1 MPMVSQQ
8 PAIDPALPSKHQR
21 PPFWRDERV
30 LQVLTQV
37 VFLILLGAATA
48 WLVSNYRVQLETKNL
63 LFSFDFLHQ
72 EASFDLSEGPQ
83 FSATDLYLR
92 AFFVGVINTFRV
104 AIIGIV
110 FATLVGLV
118 IGVARLSGNWLMSKI
133 AGIYV
138 EIFRNTP
145 LLVQL
150 FFWYFAVILKLPRL
164 GTQGQAEAITL
175 PGPIYLSNRGV
186 MMPWPRVTEGFDLW
200 VPYLLAATVV
210 AVLLIILRR
219 RGMKRTGRPSF
230 NFLWVVAAFV
240 AIATAGWL
248 LIPDNPMYLDR
259 PAIVGDKV
267 MQVVG
272 GTFLS
277 PEYAALLFGLVVY
290 TGAFIA
296 EVVRA
301 GIMAV
306 PHGQTEAARS
316 QGLSETQIL
325 RLIVLPQAMRV
336 IIPPLISQY
345 LNLTKNSSLAIA
357 IAFLDV
363 YAVSNTMLNQSGRVV
378 EVFLMIMAVYLISSL
393 TISAIM
399 NMVNR
404 KMQIVER

>member
-1 MPMVSQQ
+1 MSQHRST
-8 PAIDPALPSKHQR
+8 DPAYPVKHQR

-37 VFLILLGAATA
+37 VFLAVVAVVA
-48 WLVSNYRVQLETKNL
+48 VWLFSNYRVQLEEKNL
-63 LFSFDFLHQ
+63 LFSFGFLQQ
-72 EASFDLSEGPQ
+72 EASFDLSEGPK

-110 FATLVGLV
+110 LATIVGLV
-118 IGVARLSGNWLMSKI
+118 VGVARLSSNWLINRI
-133 AGIYV
+133 AGVYV
-138 EIFRNTP
+138 EFFRNTP

-164 GTQGQAEAITL
+164 GAQGEVTAITL

-186 MMPWPRVTEGFDLW
+186 ALPWPRPSEAFGAWL
-200 VPYLLAATVV
+200 PYLLAATVV
-210 AVLLIILRR
+210 AVILLILRR

-230 NFLWVVAAFV
+230 SLLWVLAAFAV
-240 AIATAGWL
+240 IAAVGWL
-248 LIPDNPMYLDR
+248 LVSGSPLYLDR
-259 PAIVGDKV
+259 PAITGDKV
-267 MQVVG
+267 VRVEG

-316 QGLSETQIL
+316 QGFSEMQIL
-325 RLIVLPQAMRV
+325 RLIILPQAMRI

-378 EVFLMIMAVYLISSL
+378 EVFLMIMAIYLSMSL
-393 TISAIM
+393 TISAVM
-399 NMVNR
+399 NVVNR
-404 KMQIVER
+404 RMQIVER

>member
-1 MPMVSQQ
+1 MSEHT
-8 PAIDPALPSKHQR
+8 AIERTRPSKHQR

-37 VFLILLGAATA
+37 VFLVLLAIAGA
-48 WLVSNYRVQLETKNL
+48 WLFSNYSVQLETKNL
-63 LFSFDFLHQ
+63 IFSFDFLQQ
-72 EASFDLSEGPQ
+72 EASFDLSEGPV

-92 AFFVGVINTFRV
+92 AFFVGVINTFRI

-110 FATLVGLV
+110 LATIVGLV
-118 IGVARLSGNWLMSKI
+118 IGVARLSTNWLINKL

-164 GTQGQAEAITL
+164 GTQGQVEAVTL

-186 MMPWPRVTEGFDLW
+186 MIPWPRASEDFGAW
-200 VPYLLAATVV
+200 GPYLLAAIVV
-210 AVLLIILRR
+210 AVILLVLRR

-230 NFLWVVAAFV
+230 SFLWVVVAFV
-240 AIATAGWL
+240 AIAAVGWL
-248 LIPDNPMYLDR
+248 LIPDNPMVLDR

-267 MQVVG
+267 MRVEG
-272 GTFLS
+272 GTHLS
-277 PEYAALLFGLVVY
+277 PEYAALLFGLVIY

-306 PHGQTEAARS
+306 PYGQTEAARS
-316 QGLSETQIL
+316 QGLGEMQIL

-363 YAVSNTMLNQSGRVV
+363 YAVANTMLNQSGRVV
-378 EVFLMIMAVYLISSL
+378 EVFLMIMAVYLSMSL
-393 TISAIM
+393 TISVVM
-399 NMVNR
+399 NVVNR

>member
-1 MPMVSQQ
+1 VSQNISTD
-8 PAIDPALPSKHQR
+8 PAIPSKHQR

-37 VFLILLGAATA
+37 VFLALLAAVAA
-48 WLVSNYRVQLETKNL
+48 WLFYNYSVQLETKNL
-63 LFSFDFLHQ
+63 IFSFDFLHQ
-72 EASFDLSEGPQ
+72 EASFDLSEGPV
-83 FSATDLYLR
+83 FSATDYYLR
-92 AFFVGVINTFRV
+92 AFFVGLVNTFRI
-104 AIIGIV
+104 AIIGII
-110 FATLVGLV
+110 FATIVGLIV
-118 IGVARLSGNWLMSKI
+118 GVARLSTNWLINKL
-133 AGIYV
+133 AGVYI

-186 MMPWPRVTEGFDLW
+186 MLPWPRATEAMGTW
-200 VPYLLAATVV
+200 TPYLLAATVV
-210 AVLLIILRR
+210 AVILIVLRR
-219 RGMKRTGRPSF
+219 RGMKKTGRPIF

-240 AIATAGWL
+240 AIAAAGWL
-248 LIPDNPMYLDR
+248 LVPDNPMYLDR

-267 MQVVG
+267 MQVQG

-306 PHGQTEAARS
+306 AHGQTEAARS
-316 QGLSETQIL
+316 QGLSEIQIL
-325 RLIVLPQAMRV
+325 RLIILPQAMRV

-363 YAVSNTMLNQSGRVV
+363 YAVANTMLNQSGRVV
-378 EVFLMIMAVYLISSL
+378 EVFLMIMAVYLTSSL
-393 TISAIM
+393 TISVIM
-399 NMVNR
+399 NVVNR

>member
-1 MPMVSQQ
+1 MSQQ
-8 PAIDPALPSKHQR
+8 ISVDPAPSTKHQR

-37 VFLILLGAATA
+37 AFLILMAVAFA
-48 WLVSNYRVQLETKNL
+48 WLFSNYSVQLVTKNL
-63 LFSFDFLHQ
+63 QFSFDFLNQ
-72 EASFDLSEGPQ
+72 EASFDLSEGLK

-104 AIIGIV
+104 AIVGIV
-110 FATLVGLV
+110 LATLVGLI
-118 IGVARLSGNWLMSKI
+118 IGVARLSGNWLVSRL

-145 LLVQL
+145 LLIQL
-150 FFWYFAVILKLPRL
+150 FFWYFAVILKLPKL
-164 GTQGQAEAITL
+164 GTRGQVEALTL
-175 PGPIYLSNRGV
+175 PGPIYVSNRGV
-186 MMPWPRVTEGFDLW
+186 MLPWPRATEAMGTW
-200 VPYLLAATVV
+200 TPYLLAATVV
-210 AVLLIILRR
+210 AVILIVLRR

-240 AIATAGWL
+240 VIAAAGWL
-248 LIPDNPMYLDR
+248 LVPDNPMYMDL

-267 MQVVG
+267 MRVEG

-325 RLIVLPQAMRV
+325 RLIILPQAMRV

-363 YAVSNTMLNQSGRVV
+363 FAVANTMLNQSGRVV
-378 EVFLMIMAVYLISSL
+378 EVFLMIMAVYLTSSL
-393 TISAIM
+393 TISAVM
-399 NMVNR
+399 NVVNR

>member
-1 MPMVSQQ
+1 MSQHRS
-8 PAIDPALPSKHQR
+8 ANSAHAAKHQR

-37 VFLILLGAATA
+37 VFLAGVAVVGM
-48 WLVSNYRVQLETKNL
+48 WLFSNYTVQLEEKNL
-63 LFSFDFLHQ
+63 LFSFDFLQQ

-92 AFFVGVINTFRV
+92 AFFVGVVNTFRV

-110 FATLVGLV
+110 LATLVGLV
-118 IGVARLSGNWLMSKI
+118 VGVARLSGNWLISKI
-133 AGIYV
+133 AGVYV
-138 EIFRNTP
+138 EFFRNTP

-164 GTQGQAEAITL
+164 GSQGEVTAVTL
-175 PGPIYLSNRGV
+175 PGPIYLSNRG
-186 MMPWPRVTEGFDLW
+186 MALPWPRPSEAFGAWL
-200 VPYLLAATVV
+200 PYLLAATVV
-210 AVLLIILRR
+210 AVILLILRR
-219 RGMKRTGRPSF
+219 RGMRRTGRPSF
-230 NFLWVVAAFV
+230 NFLWVLAAFAV
-240 AIATAGWL
+240 IAAAGWL
-248 LIPDNPMYLDR
+248 LISGHPLYIDR
-259 PAIVGDKV
+259 PALTGEKV
-267 MQVVG
+267 LRIEG

-316 QGLSETQIL
+316 QGLSEMQIL
-325 RLIVLPQAMRV
+325 RLIILPQAMRI

-363 YAVSNTMLNQSGRVV
+363 YAVSNTMLNQSGRVM
-378 EVFLMIMAVYLISSL
+378 EVFLMLMAFYLTTSL
-393 TISAIM
+393 SISAIM
-399 NMVNR
+399 NVVNR
-404 KMQIVER
+404 RMQIVER

>member
-1 MPMVSQQ
+1 MSQHRSAKSAV
-8 PAIDPALPSKHQR
+8 PAKHQR

-37 VFLILLGAATA
+37 VFLAVVAVAAV
-48 WLVSNYRVQLETKNL
+48 WLFSNYTVQLEEKSL
-63 LFSFDFLHQ
+63 LFSFDFLEQ

-92 AFFVGVINTFRV
+92 AFFVGVVNTFRV
-104 AIIGIV
+104 AVIGIV
-110 FATLVGLV
+110 LATLVGLV
-118 IGVARLSGNWLMSKI
+118 VGVARLSGNWLISRI
-133 AGIYV
+133 AGVYV
-138 EIFRNTP
+138 EFFRNTP

-164 GTQGQAEAITL
+164 GAQGEVTAITL
-175 PGPIYLSNRGV
+175 PGPIYLSNRG
-186 MMPWPRVTEGFDLW
+186 MALPWPRPSEAFGAWL
-200 VPYLLAATVV
+200 PYLLAATVV
-210 AVLLIILRR
+210 AVILLILRR
-219 RGMKRTGRPSF
+219 RGMQRTGRPSF
-230 NFLWVVAAFV
+230 SFLWVLAAFAV
-240 AIATAGWL
+240 IAAAGWM
-248 LIPDNPMYLDR
+248 LISGHPLYIDR
-259 PAIVGDKV
+259 PALTGEKV
-267 MQVVG
+267 LRIEG

-316 QGLSETQIL
+316 QGLSEMQIL
-325 RLIVLPQAMRV
+325 RLIILPQAMRI

-378 EVFLMIMAVYLISSL
+378 EVFLMLMAVYLSMSLAISL
-393 TISAIM
+393 IM
-399 NMVNR
+399 NVVNR
-404 KMQIVER
+404 RMQIVER

>member
-1 MPMVSQQ
+1 MVSQRRS
-8 PAIDPALPSKHQR
+8 IDPAVPSRHQR

-30 LQVLTQV
+30 LQVLTQA
-37 VFLILLGAATA
+37 VFLVLLAIAAV
-48 WLVSNYRVQLETKNL
+48 WLASNYRVQLETKNL

-186 MMPWPRVTEGFDLW
+186 MMPWPRVTEGFDPW

-306 PHGQTEAARS
+306 GHGQTEAARS

-325 RLIVLPQAMRV
+325 RLIILPQAMRV

-378 EVFLMIMAVYLISSL
+378 EVFLMIMAVYLTSSL

>member
-1 MPMVSQQ
+1 MSQQ
-8 PAIDPALPSKHQR
+8 IPVDPARSARHQR

-37 VFLILLGAATA
+37 AFLILMAGAFA
-48 WLVSNYRVQLETKNL
+48 WLFYNYSFQLKDNNL
-63 LFSFDFLHQ
+63 QFSFDFLNQ
-72 EASFDLSEGPQ
+72 EASFDLSEGPA

-92 AFFVGVINTFRV
+92 AFFVGVVNTFRV

-110 FATLVGLV
+110 LATLVGLV
-118 IGVARLSGNWLMSKI
+118 IGVARLSGNWLVSRLS
-133 AGIYV
+133 GIYV

-145 LLVQL
+145 LLIQL
-150 FFWYFAVILKLPRL
+150 FFWYFAVILKLPKL
-164 GTQGQAEAITL
+164 GTQGQVEALTL
-175 PGPIYLSNRGV
+175 PGPIYVSNRGL
-186 MMPWPRVTEGFDLW
+186 MLPWPRATQAMGTW
-200 VPYLLAATVV
+200 TPYLLAATVV
-210 AVLLIILRR
+210 AVILIVLRR
-219 RGMKRTGRPSF
+219 RGMKQTGRPSF
-230 NFLWVVAAFV
+230 NFVWVVAAFV
-240 AIATAGWL
+240 AIAAAGWL
-248 LIPDNPMYLDR
+248 LVPDNPMYMDL

-267 MQVVG
+267 MRVEG

-325 RLIVLPQAMRV
+325 RLIILPQAMRV

-363 YAVSNTMLNQSGRVV
+363 FAVANTMLNQSGRVV
-378 EVFLMIMAVYLISSL
+378 EVFLMIMAVYLVSSL
-393 TISAIM
+393 TISAVM
-399 NMVNR
+399 NVVNR

>member
-1 MPMVSQQ
+1 MSQHRSANSAS
-8 PAIDPALPSKHQR
+8 PAKHQR

-37 VFLILLGAATA
+37 VFLAAVA
-48 WLVSNYRVQLETKNL
+48 VVGVWLFSNYSVQLEEKNL
-63 LFSFDFLHQ
+63 LFSFDFLQQ

-92 AFFVGVINTFRV
+92 AFFVGVVNTFRV

-110 FATLVGLV
+110 LATLVGLV
-118 IGVARLSGNWLMSKI
+118 VGVARLSGNWLISKI
-133 AGIYV
+133 AGVYV
-138 EIFRNTP
+138 EVFRNTP

-164 GTQGQAEAITL
+164 GSQGEVTAVTL
-175 PGPIYLSNRGV
+175 PGPIYLSNRG
-186 MMPWPRVTEGFDLW
+186 MALPWPRPSEVFGAWL
-200 VPYLLAATVV
+200 PYLLAATLV
-210 AVLLIILRR
+210 AVILLILRR
-219 RGMKRTGRPSF
+219 RGMQQTGRPSF
-230 NFLWVVAAFV
+230 SLLWVLAAFAV
-240 AIATAGWL
+240 IAAAGWL
-248 LIPDNPMYLDR
+248 LISGHPLYIDR
-259 PAIVGDKV
+259 PALTGEKV
-267 MQVVG
+267 LRIEG

-316 QGLSETQIL
+316 QGLSEMQIL
-325 RLIVLPQAMRV
+325 RLIILPQAMRI

-378 EVFLMIMAVYLISSL
+378 EVFLMLMAVYLSMSL
-393 TISAIM
+393 TISLIM
-399 NMVNR
+399 NVVNR
-404 KMQIVER
+404 RMQIVER